1 MFEFTNEYE
10 ISDENL
16 NFEEQY
22 KKYNDC
28 SIIVLILFI
37 LSFFIPLIGIYNYYK
52 YHNSFN
58 SINYHFARCS
68 IFATILNLM
77 FIFLISAIIYF
88 AFYKSKFN
96 TNE

>member
-1 MFEFTNEYE
+1 MFEFTDEYN

-16 NFEEQY
+16 SFEERY
-22 KKYNDC
+22 KKYNNY
-28 SIIVLILFI
+28 SIAVFILFI

-58 SINYHFARCS
+58 DMDYHFARCS
-68 IFATILNLM
+68 IFATIINLM

-88 AFYKSKFN
+88 AFYKSTLN
-96 TNE
+96 